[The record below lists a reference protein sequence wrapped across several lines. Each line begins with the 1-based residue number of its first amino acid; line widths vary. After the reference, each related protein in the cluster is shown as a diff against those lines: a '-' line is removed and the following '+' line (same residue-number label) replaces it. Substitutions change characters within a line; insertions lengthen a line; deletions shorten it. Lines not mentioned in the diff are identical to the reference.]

1 MLYLLDGP
9 GFSRRP
15 AADSIFEPNLFQLL
29 PAHGEY
35 FDVVDAGQ
43 EDDVGG

>member
-1 MLYLLDGP
+1 MPDGP
-9 GFSRRP
+9 GFSRWP
-15 AADSIFEPNLFQLL
+15 ADDSAIEPNLFKLL

-43 EDDVGG
+43 EDDVGR